1 MHEINSFKTN
11 KNCSSDLCLAKD
23 HITFMELTYS
33 NTFTAWL
40 SAFSDGYF
48 QFFLLLRPH

>member
-1 MHEINSFKTN
+1 
-11 KNCSSDLCLAKD
+11 
-23 HITFMELTYS
+23 MELTYS

-48 QFFLLLRPH
+48 QFFLLLRPPLTAFFLSNPKTSEADKKQNYL